1 MEFLKI
7 KSVTFYIMKQIFIL
21 KYPEKKLVEFYKIFG
36 ISNSNPSWKYNGQI
50 YGNYSTMSTQQ
61 ISEIMEK
68 DIGLTR
74 DIAYF
79 DEMIEV
85 GISKDELL
93 KFGEIMINSKPKKG
107 SGKLDIKDK
116 SDEEFVVS
124 INRRID
130 EYIDKQTS
138 DEEKGNTNNV
148 VYRLFKYYQSRE
160 SIERERAGEVIDDIR
175 NLVKKYKVNRKLI
188 LNYKGSVKDVLDGV
202 RIIER
207 DLEALNTIYEIE
219 YGDK

>member
-124 INRRID
+124 IKRRID

-188 LNYKGSVKDVLDGV
+188 LTYKGSVKDVLDGV

>member
-124 INRRID
+124 IKRRID